1 MPELPEVE
9 QVRKTLTPHI
19 KNKTIAQIEIYVE
32 RLIKKPTA
40 DEFSKT
46 LLGKTIRGLARKGK
60 YLIFDIDGDW
70 DLVVHLRMTGALIHT
85 ATDELPKY
93 ARIKFL
99 LTDGSVLWYCD
110 TRTLGTLHLLAKGE
124 KCIAGLDN
132 LGVEP
137 IATEFTLEYFS
148 HVLSSK
154 KNKIK
159 GLLLDQ
165 SFIAGLGNIY
175 VDEALFLA
183 KILPERTANSLT
195 TDEISAL
202 YKTVITVIKQG
213 IINKGTTFR
222 DYRDGDGNKGS
233 NQDNLFVYGRSG
245 KPCLLCSSIIEYKK
259 VAGRGS
265 AFCRN
270 CQK

>member
-19 KNKTIAQIEIYVE
+19 KNKTIKHIEIYVE
-32 RLIKKPTA
+32 RLVKKPSA
-40 DEFSKT
+40 LEFAKT
-46 LLGKTIRGLARKGK
+46 LTGKTILSLNRKGK
-60 YLIFDIDGDW
+60 YLIFDIDGGW
-70 DLVVHLRMTGALIHT
+70 DLVVHLRMTGALVYT
-85 ATDELPKY
+85 ATEEMPKY

-99 LTDGSVLWYCD
+99 LNDDSVLWYCD
-110 TRTLGTLHLLAKGE
+110 TRTLGTLHLLAKNE

-132 LGVEP
+132 LGIEP
-137 IATEFTLEYFS
+137 IAPEFTLEYFS
-148 HVLSSK
+148 DTLSRK

-159 GLLLDQ
+159 GLLLEQ

-183 KILPERTANSLT
+183 KVLPMRAANSLT
-195 TDEISAL
+195 VQEVTAL
-202 YKTVITVIKQG
+202 HHAVVTVIKQG
-213 IINKGTTFR
+213 IANRGTTFR

-233 NQDNLFVYGRSG
+233 NQNNLFVYGRSG
-245 KPCLLCSSIIEYKK
+245 KACPSCNNIIEYKK
-259 VAGRGS
+259 IAGRGS
-265 AFCRN
+265 SFCTH

>member
-32 RLIKKPTA
+32 RLIKKPSPL
-40 DEFSKT
+40 EFSTILLGKT
-46 LLGKTIRGLARKGK
+46 LLGLKRRGK
-60 YLIFDIDGDW
+60 YLIFDIEGTW
-70 DLVVHLRMTGALIHT
+70 DLVVHLRMTGALVYT
-85 ATDELPKY
+85 TTNEMPKY
-93 ARIKFL
+93 ARIKFSL
-99 LTDGSVLWYCD
+99 NDGSILWYCD
-110 TRTLGTLHLLAKGE
+110 TRTLGTLHLLAKNE

-132 LGVEP
+132 LGIEP
-137 IATEFTLEYFS
+137 IATEFTLDYFS
-148 HVLSSK
+148 NVLAIK

-183 KILPERTANSLT
+183 KVLPERAANSLT
-195 TDEISAL
+195 TIETTSLHNA
-202 YKTVITVIKQG
+202 VIEVIKQG
-213 IINKGTTFR
+213 IANKGTTFR

-233 NQDNLFVYGRSG
+233 NQNNLFVYGRSG
-245 KPCLLCSSIIEYKK
+245 KPCLSCGRLIEYKK
-259 VAGRGS
+259 IAGRGS
-265 AFCRN
+265 AFCTN
-270 CQK
+270 CQH